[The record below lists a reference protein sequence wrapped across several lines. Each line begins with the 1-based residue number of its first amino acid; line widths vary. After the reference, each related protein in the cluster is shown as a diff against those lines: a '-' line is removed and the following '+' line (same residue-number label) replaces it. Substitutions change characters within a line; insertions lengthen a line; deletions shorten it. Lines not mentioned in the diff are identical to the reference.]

1 MKHQNLE
8 DAAKTAPQRH
18 LFKNLYFKRRETQN
32 QWYRVIFKH
41 LEEKEQ
47 NKYKVTWR
55 QGI

>member
-18 LFKNLYFKRRETQN
+18 LFKNLYFKRRETPN
-32 QWYRVIFKH
+32 QWYKVIFKH